1 MPKVIKRDGRS
12 EDFVYEKIVTSA
24 VKSGATVDVARNIA
38 KQIEGSIKESA
49 STKEIKQ
56 MVLEALR
63 KENPDWENNWLTY
76 DRAVK
81 KRKE

>member
-1 MPKVIKRDGRS
+1 MPEISKRDGRS
-12 EDFVYEKIVTSA
+12 EDFIYEKIVTSA
-24 VKSGATVDVARNIA
+24 VKSGASIDVVRNIA
-38 KQIEGSIKESA
+38 KQIEGSIKEGA

-56 MVLEALR
+56 MVLEALG

-81 KRKE
+81 KREE

>member
-1 MPKVIKRDGRS
+1 MPEISKRDGRS
-12 EDFVYEKIVTSA
+12 EAFIYEKIVTSA

-38 KQIEGSIKESA
+38 KQIEGSIKEGA

-56 MVLEALR
+56 MVLEALG

-81 KRKE
+81 KREE

>member
-1 MPKVIKRDGRS
+1 MPKITKLDGRS
-12 EDFVYEKIVTSA
+12 EDFIYEKIVTSA
-24 VKSGATVDVARNIA
+24 VKSGATVDVARHIA
-38 KQIEGSIKESA
+38 KQIESSIKEGA

-63 KENPDWENNWLTY
+63 KENPDWEDNWLTY